1 MKKTK
6 HLFLW
11 MILLNKRILKQPLFL
26 VLIAMVPLLVFGVG
40 RLSQESSSLITAAV
54 APQNAE
60 DEASALLIQSLVEGS
75 NSAVRYISCADK
87 DALCSV
93 GRRKRIRGNEGTCD
107 HILCSHQRCRI
118 KDYP

>member
-40 RLSQESSSLITAAV
+40 RLSQESSSLSRT
-54 APQNAE
+54 
-60 DEASALLIQSLVEGS
+60 S
-75 NSAVRYISCADK
+75 K
-87 DALCSV
+87 
-93 GRRKRIRGNEGTCD
+93 RRR
-107 HILCSHQRCRI
+107 
-118 KDYP
+118 